1 MKWHK
6 DKRIQATVVLVAAAV
21 VIYLAFWWLGSSD
34 EPAPLPEPPAVVTP

>member
-34 EPAPLPEPPAVVTP
+34 DAPSSPEPLPVGTP